1 MYNKITMSA
10 TPCHLYYDLEVANQS
25 LRDTSAPPSE
35 LSFTEVRASAVLAN
49 PNEYFMSI
57 VRFSVDTAGS
67 LPIMIPQIDLEQA
80 FVGNPDFPN
89 RTIYSLSFN
98 YTDPTVPALAAP
110 GITST
115 QTVIYKPHLTNVG
128 INSRTEFKPPTFP
141 LSVDKCTTNYYWIQ
155 SFSWWINMMNETMAT
170 AWANL
175 ITAVNLAAPGT
186 FPVPPAV
193 PSTYLNPPYMTWD
206 SNTNKATVWLPE
218 ALFNQGYDWNPSTD
232 PFTCPA
238 LCILSFNAPLHILFS
253 SFEYV
258 FNSYNP
264 PQAFIVRCYDRRN
277 VGYSDASNLQANAP
291 LYKPPNA
298 VALTPYWLGGGLA
311 MEQLYST
318 GPTMCPITSM
328 LFTTS
333 LLPVLP
339 SLIGLPRIFSGEST
353 AQQQQGNNNIQNQI
367 TDLEVPLTRG
377 DEYLPNVL
385 YSPVAEYRLL
395 DLQSNA
401 PLQAIQISV
410 FWKDIFGQTHPFYLQ
425 NGCGATLKVM
435 FRKKAYNNIIPFS

>member
-1 MYNKITMSA
+1 MSA
-10 TPCHLYYDLEVANQS
+10 LPCHLYYDLEVANQS

-35 LSFTEVRASAVLAN
+35 LAFTEVRASAVLAN

-67 LPIMIPQIDLEQA
+67 LPIMLPQIDLEQT

-89 RTIYSLSFN
+89 RTIYSLTFN

-115 QTVIYKPHLTNVG
+115 STVIYKPHTTFTG
-128 INSRTEFKPPTFP
+128 INSRSEFKPPTFP
-141 LSVDKCTTNYYWIQ
+141 LNINKCTTEYYWIQ
-155 SFSWWINMMNETMAT
+155 SFQWWINTMNETLAT

-175 ITAVNLAAPGT
+175 VAQVNAAVGGTIIAP
-186 FPVPPAV
+186 FD
-193 PSTYLNPPYMTWD
+193 SPPYITWD
-206 SNTNKATVWLPE
+206 SDSNRATIWLPE
-218 ALFNQGYDWNPSTD
+218 TLFNQGYDWDPSTD
-232 PFTCPA
+232 PFVCPA
-238 LCILSFNAPLHILFS
+238 KCLLSFNAPLHILFS

-264 PQAFIVRCYDRRN
+264 PQAFIIRCYNRRN
-277 VGYSDASNLQANAP
+277 LLFSGASNLQATAP
-291 LYKPPNA
+291 LYKPPN
-298 VALTPYWLGGGLA
+298 VPALTVWTGGGLA

-318 GPTMCPITSM
+318 GPTMCPVTG
-328 LFTTS
+328 LTFTTS

-353 AQQQQGNNNIQNQI
+353 AQQPQSNNNIQNQI

-410 FWKDIFGQTHPFYLQ
+410 FWKDIFGQSHPFYLQ
-425 NGCGATLKVM
+425 NGCGATLKVL
-435 FRKKAYNNIIPFS
+435 FRKKAYNNIVPFS